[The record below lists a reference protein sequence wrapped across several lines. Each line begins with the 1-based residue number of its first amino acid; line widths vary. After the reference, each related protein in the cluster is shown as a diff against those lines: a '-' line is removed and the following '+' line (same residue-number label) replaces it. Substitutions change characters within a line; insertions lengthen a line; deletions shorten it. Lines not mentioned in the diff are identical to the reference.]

1 MSSQLR
7 VGHIYNPPTAEKEAT
22 IFDWFSRSHHLLVE
36 TLEGSFLKVA
46 HVLPWQVNASAV
58 DIEKAYE
65 SVYMDMRQQADV
77 TSFTIPHGWKQLW
90 VYTDNDLITR
100 PVIQKDM
107 EPGHNIALIDHRSS
121 VNGSQFSDFQSQVD
135 TGFDGAFLD
144 NDFMSAISSLK
155 GRMDMRRY
163 ISVRDWIPN
172 I

>member
-7 VGHIYNPPTAEKEAT
+7 VGHIYNPPTAEKEVT
-22 IFDWFSRSHHLLVE
+22 IFDWFSHLHHLLVE

-46 HVLPWQVNASAV
+46 HILPWQVNASAM

-65 SVYMDMRQQADV
+65 SVYMQADV

-90 VYTDNDLITR
+90 VYTDNNLITR

-107 EPGHNIALIDHRSS
+107 EPGHTIALINHCSS
-121 VNGSQFSDFQSQVD
+121 VNSSQFSDFQSQVD

-144 NDFMSAISSLK
+144 DDFMSAISSLK
-155 GRMDMRRY
+155 G
-163 ISVRDWIPN
+163 
-172 I
+172 